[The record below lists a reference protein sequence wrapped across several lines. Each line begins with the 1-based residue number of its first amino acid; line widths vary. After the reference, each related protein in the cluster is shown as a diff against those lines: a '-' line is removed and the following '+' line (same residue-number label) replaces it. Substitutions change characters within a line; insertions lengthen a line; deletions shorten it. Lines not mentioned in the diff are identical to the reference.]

1 MKEARLYEI
10 YSSLRREKIIW
21 NMHFT
26 EHYIHLLKLP

>member
-10 YSSLRREKIIW
+10 YSSLRGEKIIW
-21 NMHFT
+21 NMHFI